1 MVEDDLAAAAIM
13 VNGELWGWWLRL
25 FCLLVLVAWMVVAMI
40 EVCGENGGKKF
51 LRDQKD
57 T

>member
-1 MVEDDLAAAAIM
+1 MEDDLAAAAIM